1 MEVLFNCKFLYK
13 FKISFQLS
21 RFFLLCEPMT
31 AMVNYNRITFSGNPR
46 QITPVGVSNTGQN
59 SSEQKPWTRY
69 ILYKDIIVV
78 KGVRADFSFS
88 LHTSLLQK
96 SAILFPRGVLRL
108 FFFKTV
114 VFNTHKTYL
123 DISK

>member
-1 MEVLFNCKFLYK
+1 
-13 FKISFQLS
+13 
-21 RFFLLCEPMT
+21 MT

-46 QITPVGVSNTGQN
+46 QIIPVGVSNTGQN

-88 LHTSLLQK
+88 LHTSPPKVNHPFSQR
-96 SAILFPRGVLRL
+96 SAQIIFL
-108 FFFKTV
+108 
-114 VFNTHKTYL
+114 
-123 DISK
+123 